1 MPELAMP
8 TSVIRFKVDSLE
20 EVSKHRRPGYLDA
33 VREASTPINETTWEM
48 SKEDYAR
55 IREEYSLGGPGTELK
70 RLLKM
75 IGITAKP
82 GCQCNQ
88 RAKVM
93 DERGCD
99 WCEENI
105 ETICEWIKEESSKRG
120 MLFVKSAV
128 KLMVRHAIRRARAVA
143 SKE

>member
-1 MPELAMP
+1 
-8 TSVIRFKVDSLE
+8 VIRFKVNQLE
-20 EVSKHRRPGYLDA
+20 EVAKHRRQGYLDA
-33 VREASTPINETTWEM
+33 VRAVSTPVNETTWEM
-48 SKEDYAR
+48 SKEDYER
-55 IREEYSLGGPGTELK
+55 IREEYTYGGPGTELK
-70 RLLKM
+70 NLLRK
-75 IGITAKP
+75 IGIKATP
-82 GCQCNQ
+82 NCQCNQ